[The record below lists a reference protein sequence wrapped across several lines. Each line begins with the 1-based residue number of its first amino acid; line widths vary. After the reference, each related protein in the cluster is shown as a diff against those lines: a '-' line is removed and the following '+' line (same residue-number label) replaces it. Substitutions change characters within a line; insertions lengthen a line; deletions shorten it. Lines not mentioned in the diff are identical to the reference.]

1 MDIVRVIGQWLCRRV
16 QVAVMSPARDERRE
30 SQSLLNGGG
39 SSDASVER
47 EWERAPRT
55 CARCFQ
61 LSLGIVVLLAAAIAA
76 AAASPW
82 DRPSAPPPPPVTV
95 QAAPSQT
102 LRRELEL
109 VQQNTQIRQELRDLK
124 AELAQL
130 QAAQLQAAVP
140 AAGKG
145 GGRRR
150 GKRQT
155 PEKLA
160 GADRRGRKGRN
171 KALSRQRRQQPA
183 ELGRTGSSGYALRP
197 RTLIIPE
204 GGSLALECKGGS
216 TVRGVSLASFGTP
229 TVHAN
234 GSASPNPECHS
245 ERAYVMHGSN
255 QPRASGPQGRRQAL
269 FCCSHVRALP
279 WAGARWSRR
288 RASGSRTAACR

>member
-1 MDIVRVIGQWLCRRV
+1 
-16 QVAVMSPARDERRE
+16 MSVGRDDRRE

-95 QAAPSQT
+95 QTAPSQT
-102 LRRELEL
+102 LRRELDL
-109 VQQNTQIRQELRDLK
+109 VQQNTQIRQELRDVK

-130 QAAQLQAAVP
+130 QAARADVLPAV
-140 AAGKG
+140 GKG

-150 GKRQT
+150 GKWQAPERQ
-155 PEKLA
+155 A
-160 GADRRGRKGRN
+160 GAERRGRKGRN

-183 ELGRTGSSGYALRP
+183 GPGMPS
-197 RTLIIPE
+197 
-204 GGSLALECKGGS
+204 
-216 TVRGVSLASFGTP
+216 
-229 TVHAN
+229 
-234 GSASPNPECHS
+234 
-245 ERAYVMHGSN
+245 RA
-255 QPRASGPQGRRQAL
+255 Q
-269 FCCSHVRALP
+269 
-279 WAGARWSRR
+279 
-288 RASGSRTAACR
+288 